1 MQDMVLVKVEDL
13 KPGVMGIYKITFP
26 NNKIYIGM
34 SKDIRRRFWEHN
46 NKNNSET
53 PCDKAI
59 NKYGKIETVEILEFV
74 EDKELLSER
83 EIYWINKFSS
93 NQREIGYNLT
103 PGGDGSSTRQTFPR
117 EDIISIRKRKYLG
130 ERKKDVYKDYTS
142 YSFATFEK
150 VWLYIT
156 HREIGSEFYIDAGAR
171 SEISSFVNKG
181 EKNGRAKLTNDEVL
195 FMRKLYDE
203 GEKVSYI
210 RKEHFPEH
218 SYNAISY
225 ACKRKTFKNI

>member
-1 MQDMVLVKVEDL
+1 MILKVKDL
-13 KPGVMGIYKITFP
+13 KPRTMGIYKITFP

-34 SKDIRRRFWEHN
+34 SNDIRRRFWEHN

-74 EDKELLSER
+74 EDRERLSER

-103 PGGDGSSTRQTFPR
+103 PGEHECSTRQDFPE
-117 EDIISIRKRKYLG
+117 EDIVSIRKRKYLG

-150 VWLYIT
+150 VWLHTT
-156 HREIGSEFYIDAGAR
+156 HREIGSEFYVDTGSRA
-171 SEISSFVNKG
+171 EVSSFVNKG
-181 EKNGRAKLTNDEVL
+181 EKNGRAKLTNEEVL
-195 FMRKLYDE
+195 FMRSLYDK
-203 GEKVSYI
+203 GQKVSDI
-210 RKEHFPEH
+210 RKDYFPGH

-225 ACKRKTFKNI
+225 ACKRKTFKDI

>member
-1 MQDMVLVKVEDL
+1 MQDMMLKVKDL
-13 KPGVMGIYKITFP
+13 KPRMMGIYKITFP

-34 SKDIRRRFWEHN
+34 SNDIRRRFWEHN
-46 NKNNSET
+46 NRNNSET
-53 PCDKAI
+53 PCDRAI

-74 EDKELLSER
+74 EDMERLLER

-103 PGGDGSSTRQTFPR
+103 PGGHECSTRRAFPE
-117 EDIISIRKRKYLG
+117 EDIVSIRKRKYLG

-150 VWLYIT
+150 VWLHTT
-156 HREIGSEFYIDAGAR
+156 HREIGSEFYVDTGSRA
-171 SEISSFVNKG
+171 EVSSFVNKG
-181 EKNGRAKLTNDEVL
+181 EKNGRAKLTNEEVL
-195 FMRKLYDE
+195 FMRSLYDK
-203 GEKVSYI
+203 GQKVSDI
-210 RKEHFPEH
+210 RKDYFPDH

-225 ACKRKTFKNI
+225 ACKRKTFKDI